1 MLWIANAVF
10 VALKL
15 SGVGMLIAIATV
27 VIVEAKNIMNNNNA
41 AFRFNFSPPFF
52 VFSSQNNHIGM
63 ERKKAIWS

>member
-27 VIVEAKNIMNNNNA
+27 VIAEAKNIMNNNA
-41 AFRFNFSPPFF
+41 AFRFNFSPPFLF
-52 VFSSQNNHIGM
+52 FHPRIIYIGV